1 MMQVNNFSGTLKG
14 FEKRLPYL
22 QESNINYIHLL
33 PLLASLKN
41 EHDDDAV
48 VDFRNIQEELGNIEE
63 LRKLTKKCHQNKISV
78 CLDFTMNYTSNQH
91 EWAKKANKGEK
102 EYQDRYFF
110 FDNYDIPR
118 LYDEKCPQIFPK
130 TVQGNF
136 TYLEDIHKFVMT
148 TFHSYQWDLDYRN
161 PIVFNEMIYNI
172 LYLANQGIDIIGL
185 NDIEYIWKQLGT
197 DCRNLPQVHTL
208 VRMMRMITEIV
219 CPSVLLLGKVT
230 MMPKN
235 LISYFGT
242 LEKPECHILCNATIM
257 ATTWHTVATRDVSL
271 LKNQLD
277 ILSSLPKQYIYQN
290 YLRCHENIV
299 WNLDYDFLRCQ

>member
-1 MMQVNNFSGTLKG
+1 MKNKKNKKNTIKKDIKTIKAINKEDMFEIRLHKHYDELKWLYCELYQQQQNPLNYFEDLINNLRDFYEQRESYLKELDIIREENPNWYKSNNFIGMMMYVNNFSGTLKG

-161 PIVFNEMIYNI
+161 PIVI
-172 LYLANQGIDIIGL
+172 
-185 NDIEYIWKQLGT
+185 
-197 DCRNLPQVHTL
+197 
-208 VRMMRMITEIV
+208 
-219 CPSVLLLGKVT
+219 
-230 MMPKN
+230 
-235 LISYFGT
+235 
-242 LEKPECHILCNATIM
+242 
-257 ATTWHTVATRDVSL
+257 
-271 LKNQLD
+271 
-277 ILSSLPKQYIYQN
+277 
-290 YLRCHENIV
+290 
-299 WNLDYDFLRCQ
+299 